1 MACASIHNGS
11 PLSPWLDT
19 VFRQATAVGQAKRQ
33 RYLLAN
39 GRYAKDWGNQ
49 SAERVAR
56 DRVRYALTWRAT
68 FLATYAVSASK
79 TASCTAAKVSTQT
92 VDKHYAEDRD
102 FALQV
107 DQARAHAIDLLPHPR
122 HAASARGRPGEPV
135 YWQGVKVD
143 HVRKF
148 SDRLQIEMLRA
159 HLPHTF
165 KTPGLHGVPVT
176 VNTGDQIL
184 VMDEETRA
192 KIIEARR
199 RALTKRLAANSES
212 PENVVDVTPLAPSES
227 TN

>member
-1 MACASIHNGS
+1 MHGCQSI
-11 PLSPWLDT
+11 D
-19 VFRQATAVGQAKRQ
+19 A
-33 RYLLAN
+33 
-39 GRYAKDWGNQ
+39 
-49 SAERVAR
+49 
-56 DRVRYALTWRAT
+56 DR
-68 FLATYAVSASK
+68 
-79 TASCTAAKVSTQT
+79 

-107 DQARAHAIDLLPHPR
+107 DQARAHAIDLLHTR
-122 HAASARGRPGEPV
+122 VMQRALEGDLEPV

-165 KTPGLHGVPVT
+165 KTPGLHGGPVT

-212 PENVVDVTPLAPSES
+212 PENVVDVTPSAPSES